1 MFTVVIID
9 DEALV
14 RIGLKSMIN
23 WEDNDCQIVAE
34 ASNGQQGLEII
45 KKYRPDIVISDIKM
59 PVMDGIGMMQEL
71 DIKKKTKFI
80 VLSSYDEFNLVRQTM
95 KLGAIEY
102 LIKLELEQSTLINA
116 INQAKKLILLE
127 NEECE
132 RKGSLER
139 QVRVNKP
146 VLREEFFRKL
156 VGHQFIDR
164 KELDENIEL
173 LEIDLNE
180 NSLICVFIKVYE
192 IDNIAEFGKED
203 IQLFDFSAVNIIDEI
218 LNDTFKGYVFK
229 WNHAE
234 YVAVFS
240 FNSNWSRELLN
251 DKLSQVMERL
261 IQMLKQYFNISVS
274 IGISDIHMG
283 FKELGTAFLQ
293 SNQAVESGFFKG
305 FGSYTFYNEC
315 CNSGPIK
322 ETIEISDFKSRLKN
336 AMELSDANEIRKIFE
351 DVNQL
356 LSKEKVTK
364 QKAYDICCHFAYL
377 VINVIDE
384 KLFKPVMGYEV
395 SIFTEIL
402 RQNSLPEIRD
412 WLDKFG
418 ECLCTIMENSS
429 NNNTNRLIIKA
440 KKYINDH
447 IKEDIKLNELAAALA
462 LSPGYLSTLFKQVTG
477 KNFID
482 YTTEVKIEY
491 AKKLLKESNLKIY
504 QVSDFMGYEN
514 AYYFSRVFR
523 KVTGMTPREFIDKQQ
538 I

>member
-1 MFTVVIID
+1 MFSVVIID

-23 WEDNDCQIVAE
+23 WEENDCQIVAE

-45 KKYRPDIVISDIKM
+45 KKYRPEIVITDIKM
-59 PVMDGIGMMQEL
+59 PVMDGIEMMRQL
-71 DIKKKTKFI
+71 DLRKGPKYI
-80 VLSSYDEFNLVRQTM
+80 VLSSYDEFNLVRQAM
-95 KLGAIEY
+95 KLGAVEY
-102 LIKLELEQSTLINA
+102 LIKLELEQDILINA
-116 INQAKKLILLE
+116 INQAKKIILQE
-127 NEECE
+127 NEEYE

-156 VGHQFIDR
+156 VGHLFIDR
-164 KELDENIEL
+164 KELEEDMDF
-173 LEIDLNE
+173 LEVSLNE
-180 NSLICVFIKVYE
+180 NALMCVFIRVYE
-192 IDNIAEFGKED
+192 IDNMTEFGKED
-203 IQLFDFSAVNIIDEI
+203 IQLFDFSVVNIIDEI

-229 WNHAE
+229 WSHGE
-234 YVAVFS
+234 YASVFS
-240 FNSNWSRELLN
+240 YNINWSRELLN
-251 DKLSQVMERL
+251 DKLSQSMERL

-274 IGISDIHMG
+274 IGISDIHIG

-315 CNSGPIK
+315 CSNDPVK
-322 ETIEISDFKSRLKN
+322 ETIEISDYKSRLKN
-336 AMELSDANEIRKIFE
+336 AIELSDTCEIRRIFE
-351 DVNQL
+351 EVSQL

-364 QKAYDICCHFAYL
+364 QKAYDVCCHFAYL

-384 KLFKPVMGYEV
+384 KLFKSVMGYEI
-395 SIFTEIL
+395 SIFAEIL

-418 ECLCTIMENSS
+418 ECLCTIMENNS
-429 NNNTNRLIIKA
+429 NNNTSRFIIKA

-491 AKKLLKESNLKIY
+491 AKKILKESNLKIY
-504 QVSDFMGYEN
+504 QISDFMGYEN

-523 KVTGMTPREFIDKQQ
+523 KITGMTPREFIDKQ
-538 I
+538 